1 MKYRLLQE
9 WLKKLVNDD
18 VSLSTKRILLSK
30 LMEEN
35 HSIISN
41 ELSRI
46 RFSGEIM
53 QADQN
58 FRTLSEEELK
68 RIKTENGSDF
78 DDECIDLSDLPDEL
92 FANIE
97 RFIKKEIP
105 GTYI

>member
-1 MKYRLLQE
+1 
-9 WLKKLVNDD
+9 
-18 VSLSTKRILLSK
+18 
-30 LMEEN
+30 
-35 HSIISN
+35 
-41 ELSRI
+41 
-46 RFSGEIM
+46 M

-68 RIKTENGSDF
+68 RIKTENDTDF

-105 GTYI
+105 GTYWLQNKDYEERSLYHINLILIHIYYIQENRYPMHKNTVIQGA